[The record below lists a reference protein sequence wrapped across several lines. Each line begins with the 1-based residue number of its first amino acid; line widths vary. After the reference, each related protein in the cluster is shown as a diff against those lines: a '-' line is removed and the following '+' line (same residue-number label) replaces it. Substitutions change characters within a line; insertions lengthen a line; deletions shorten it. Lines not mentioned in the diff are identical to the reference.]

1 MTSPYEVL
9 CSLRLEDDRRW
20 GDAAYDFQREDARA
34 VLEGD
39 RPYHFQTR
47 ARGASKTG
55 DQAGVVLAL
64 LLTTD
69 SRNNIYWVACDED
82 QGGLCIDSIR
92 GYVDRTPGLRELL
105 TVGQSWVEAKATG
118 ARLDVLAADAASSW
132 GLRPWAVFCDE
143 LTAWPETRGPQALWD
158 SVSSA
163 VAKRPDAKLVVLC
176 TAGDPA
182 HWSRKVI
189 DHSYASPMWRVH
201 EVEGPSPWMA
211 ADRIEEQRA
220 RLLPSTFARLF
231 MNEWVASEDRLAT
244 PEELRECVTLDGPLE
259 PVAGRRYLIGLDIG
273 LKKDRTVAAVAHR
286 EDRRVVLDRMEVWQG
301 SRLRPVKLETIEEWL
316 IEASGRYNHARI
328 VADPWQS
335 VGTLQRLKAKGVSA
349 DEFSFTAQSVGRL
362 ASSLFNAIRDRAIAL
377 PPDEELLDELA
388 HVRLRE
394 SSPGVWRMDHDSGR
408 HDDRAIAL
416 GLVAMT
422 LLQAPM
428 GGGQLLVAKGRIP
441 GVGPRGWGRGNGLT
455 PNGNPMPGPGRFGR
469 GF

>member
-1 MTSPYEVL
+1 MKVTPHVSAGRMGGGQGV
-9 CSLRLEDDRRW
+9 
-20 GDAAYDFQREDARA
+20 
-34 VLEGD
+34 
-39 RPYHFQTR
+39 
-47 ARGASKTG
+47 GAP
-55 DQAGVVLAL
+55 
-64 LLTTD
+64 
-69 SRNNIYWVACDED
+69 SR
-82 QGGLCIDSIR
+82 
-92 GYVDRTPGLRELL
+92 
-105 TVGQSWVEAKATG
+105 
-118 ARLDVLAADAASSW
+118 
-132 GLRPWAVFCDE
+132 
-143 LTAWPETRGPQALWD
+143 
-158 SVSSA
+158 
-163 VAKRPDAKLVVLC
+163 
-176 TAGDPA
+176 
-182 HWSRKVI
+182 
-189 DHSYASPMWRVH
+189 
-201 EVEGPSPWMA
+201 WMA

-394 SSPGVWRMDHDSGR
+394 SSPAVWRMDHDSGR

-422 LLQAPM
+422 LQQVP
-428 GGGQLLVAKGRIP
+428 Q
-441 GVGPRGWGRGNGLT
+441 
-455 PNGNPMPGPGRFGR
+455 
-469 GF
+469 